1 MITNEILLRGDKRPL
16 MCFARYD
23 LIGLGYHQVI
33 YFMSHKRR
41 DKYLNLAH
49 KTISHAYTTAPP
61 LDAETPYYTWNSE

>member
-1 MITNEILLRGDKRPL
+1 MITNEIILRGDKQPL

-61 LDAETPYYTWNSE
+61 HDAEMPYYTWNSE